1 MNSTHIEL
9 SCHRKDSHG
18 ARSVRTI
25 AEVAEFELTSDD
37 ITAGQPLKLAQA
49 SGAFGV
55 PGGED
60 ISPQLS
66 WSGFPAETK
75 SFVVTVF
82 DPDAP
87 TAIGVLALGRGEH
100 PRFRHRA
107 PRRCRRGGQRC
118 PARRNRHPPPRR
130 WRVRFIGAGPPPGHG
145 PHRYIV
151 AVHALDVET
160 LDGVTPDSSP
170 AFLGFNVF
178 HHAIARATLTGTFE
192 VE

>member
-1 MNSTHIEL
+1 MAHDPYEPLPKLPS
-9 SCHRKDSHG
+9 
-18 ARSVRTI
+18 
-25 AEVAEFELTSDD
+25 FELTSYD

-87 TAIGVLALGRGEH
+87 TASGFWHWAVANI
-100 PRFRHRA
+100 
-107 PRRCRRGGQRC
+107 
-118 PARRNRHPPPRR
+118 PASVTELP
-130 WRVRFIGAGPPPGHG
+130 AG
-145 PHRYIV
+145 
-151 AVHALDVET
+151 
-160 LDGVTPDSSP
+160 
-170 AFLGFNVF
+170 
-178 HHAIARATLTGTFE
+178 
-192 VE
+192 

>member
-1 MNSTHIEL
+1 MAHDPYEPLPKLPS
-9 SCHRKDSHG
+9 
-18 ARSVRTI
+18 
-25 AEVAEFELTSDD
+25 FELTSDD

-87 TAIGVLALGRGEH
+87 TASGFWHWAVANIPASVTELPAGA
-100 PRFRHRA
+100 
-107 PRRCRRGGQRC
+107 
-118 PARRNRHPPPRR
+118 ARRTTMSCPPEPSPSATTVAGSVSSVQARLPGTVRIATSWRCMPSTWRR
-130 WRVRFIGAGPPPGHG
+130 STESPLTRRRRSSVSTCSITRLRVQP
-145 PHRYIV
+145 
-151 AVHALDVET
+151 
-160 LDGVTPDSSP
+160 
-170 AFLGFNVF
+170 
-178 HHAIARATLTGTFE
+178 
-192 VE
+192 